1 MEAREVGLTLIDV
14 RGADND
20 DLNKLIGLYHNLGYY
35 VDISTT
41 FEEAAGALGT
51 KYVTESY
58 TLLIYKEQP
67 HD

>member
-14 RGADND
+14 RGADNN

-35 VDISTT
+35 VDVSTT
-41 FEEAAGALGT
+41 FEEVEGALGT
-51 KYVTESY
+51 KYATESY
-58 TLLIYKEQP
+58 TLLIYKEQS